1 MRRVWAA
8 ILPILASAA
17 PSRAAGAQWLASVD
31 LGASHLR
38 QTGIPESVAQTLGAT
53 VDALGDHGWLHT
65 AALSSL
71 QPASSAWTGQALAL
85 GGIFG
90 PITTISRWEVG
101 GALSGFAQTGASV
114 TTSGELNGRVRFG
127 GAMGGVALGAGT
139 GFSARDAA
147 DGRIDRG
154 SVEAWW
160 GVGHERLFATVIPT
174 RAESIS
180 YTDLGL
186 GWRHDATGVSFG
198 AGAGVRISNA
208 GGGWQG
214 ADAQL
219 WVAPRIALVL
229 GAGNAL
235 ADIVRGTPST
245 RYVSAAIRIG
255 FQPHSTLWPTRLD
268 SRGVRIVVTKSA
280 SGTARIDVTVR
291 DANRVE
297 LMADFTG
304 WAPVPLERSDNGWFI
319 ERAIAPGP
327 HRLALRVDGGEW
339 AAPSNLPRLQ
349 DELGGTFGLIT
360 VP

>member
-1 MRRVWAA
+1 
-8 ILPILASAA
+8 
-17 PSRAAGAQWLASVD
+17 LASVD
-31 LGASHLR
+31 VGASHLR
-38 QTGIPESVAQTLGAT
+38 QTGIPESVAQTVGAT
-53 VDALGDHGWLHT
+53 VDALGNHGWLHT

-90 PITTISRWEVG
+90 PITTLSRWEIG

-114 TTSGELNGRVRFG
+114 ATSGELNGRVRFG
-127 GAMGGVALGAGT
+127 GVMGGAALGAGT

-147 DGRIDRG
+147 NARIDRG
-154 SVEAWW
+154 SVETWW
-160 GVGHERLFATVIPT
+160 GIGHERLFATAMPT
-174 RAESIS
+174 HAGSIS

-186 GWRHDATGVSFG
+186 GWRHDVTGVSVG
-198 AGAGVRISNA
+198 ASAGVRASNG

-214 ADAQL
+214 ADAEL
-219 WVAPRIALVL
+219 WMTPRVALVL

-235 ADIVRGTPST
+235 ADVVRGTPST
-245 RYVSAAIRIG
+245 RYLSAAIRIG
-255 FQPHSTLWPTRLD
+255 FQPHSTPWPTRGD
-268 SRGVRIVVTKSA
+268 ARGVRVMVTKSA
-280 SGTARIDVTVR
+280 SGAARIDVTAVG
-291 DANRVE
+291 ASRVE

-304 WAPVPLERSDNGWFI
+304 WEPVPLERSDNGWFI

-327 HRLALRVDGGEW
+327 HRLALRIDGGEW
-339 AAPSNLPRLQ
+339 AAPSNLPSLQ

>member
-1 MRRVWAA
+1 MRRLWAA

-17 PSRAAGAQWLASVD
+17 PNRAAGAQWLASVD

-90 PITTISRWEVG
+90 PITTLSRCEIG
-101 GALSGFAQTGASV
+101 GALSGFAQTGAPV
-114 TTSGELNGRVRFG
+114 TTSGELNGRVRLGGIMG
-127 GAMGGVALGAGT
+127 GAALGAGT

-147 DGRIDRG
+147 NARIDRG

-160 GVGHERLFATVIPT
+160 GIGHERLFATVIPT
-174 RAESIS
+174 HAGSIS

-186 GWRHDATGVSFG
+186 GWRHDVTGASVG
-198 AGAGVRISNA
+198 ASAGVRASNG

-214 ADAQL
+214 ADAEL
-219 WVAPRIALVL
+219 WMTPRVALVL

-235 ADIVRGTPST
+235 TDVVRGTPST
-245 RYVSAAIRIG
+245 RYLSAAIRIG
-255 FQPHSTLWPTRLD
+255 LQRHSTLWPTRGD
-268 SRGVRIVVTKSA
+268 TRGVRVVVTKSA
-280 SGTARIDVTVR
+280 SGTARIDVVAR
-291 DANRVE
+291 DASRVE

-327 HRLALRVDGGEW
+327 HRLAIRIDGGEW
-339 AAPSNLPRLQ
+339 AAPSNLPSLQ